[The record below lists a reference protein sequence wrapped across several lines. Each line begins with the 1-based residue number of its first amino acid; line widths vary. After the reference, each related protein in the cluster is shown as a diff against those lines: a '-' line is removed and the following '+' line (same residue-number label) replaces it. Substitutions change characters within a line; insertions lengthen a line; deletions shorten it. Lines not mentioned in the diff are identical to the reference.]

1 MPIRKNKKRID
12 PRYFLSETTHR
23 DLNEEALAPHLVGQG
38 AQGKPTSSLQ
48 HYNLGDI
55 DLADMIRGWHSE
67 VRDGT
72 GLSGGKVTDLTQQYL
87 QKNPDRKA
95 VYDTLLQVLQTYDK
109 AMEAQRNGQDISQ
122 FEKALLPMIPK
133 LKNSGIGTKR
143 KADPTMK
150 KGYDARDARVR
161 KQQSDADAAKQ
172 PRFEESMKENLG
184 GGADMAKAEELAAT
198 FQKSPTIM
206 AAVEQA
212 MRDPEV
218 QKALEQATAGGL
230 QEEEDPY
237 ADDPVG
243 AAYQKKAQLA
253 GAGEVASAGVGAV
266 GAGAVVGPAILTT
279 IAGKM
284 VVTGAI
290 AALGIAGGAALMGLA
305 IVAALAFQSRR
316 TDASQKAKGY
326 VNRDARDFGREEWEK
341 LHSGE

>member
-172 PRFEESMKENLG
+172 PRFEESMKENVG
-184 GGADMAKAEELAAT
+184 GGADMAEAEELAQALA
-198 FQKSPTIM
+198 QSPAM
-206 AAVEQA
+206 MDVVRKAASN
-212 MRDPEV
+212 PEV
-218 QKALEQATAGGL
+218 QALASE
-230 QEEEDPY
+230 
-237 ADDPVG
+237 
-243 AAYQKKAQLA
+243 
-253 GAGEVASAGVGAV
+253 ASAGGESIAEYSGNSSREAGKTGFVAMGAMGAGIGLTGAHVSIMGQLGMVGAKA
-266 GAGAVVGPAILTT
+266 AGAAGLIGLTVGPGLLAVAFGIL
-279 IAGKM
+279 IAGEL
-284 VVTGAI
+284 GA
-290 AALGIAGGAALMGLA
+290 
-305 IVAALAFQSRR
+305 F
-316 TDASQKAKGY
+316 DK
-326 VNRDARDFGREEWEK
+326 
-341 LHSGE
+341 

>member
-1 MPIRKNKKRID
+1 MAIRKNKKRID
-12 PRYFLSETTHR
+12 PRYFLNETTYR
-23 DLNEEALAPHLVGQG
+23 DLDESMYGTFKQHWNDEYTWKMVTPNSIISIYKGINSNNPQKFIDDLPYEWQ
-38 AQGKPTSSLQ
+38 KP
-48 HYNLGDI
+48 
-55 DLADMIRGWHSE
+55 
-67 VRDGT
+67 
-72 GLSGGKVTDLTQQYL
+72 KVT
-87 QKNPDRKA
+87 
-95 VYDTLLQVLQTYDK
+95 
-109 AMEAQRNGQDISQ
+109 
-122 FEKALLPMIPK
+122 KALQDAGI
-133 LKNSGIGTKR
+133 LKATAPAAEPTADSGVKGAYSGPDDGRTQAKST
-143 KADPTMK
+143 ADLRMDK
-150 KGYDARDARVR
+150 SGRVSE
-161 KQQSDADAAKQ
+161 Q
-172 PRFEESMKENLG
+172 ENLG